1 MTYALTV
8 LGKDEARHWLKAA
21 LIATMI
27 GALFLMVQQAYA
39 SEGTEFQAA
48 SDKFQTW
55 IQGNLGKLAAF
66 VALAVGAIVAAVKK
80 DWSWF
85 MGAVVL
91 AVGMGILVGIVNAS
105 FTATL

>member
-1 MTYALTV
+1 MTHALAV
-8 LGKDEARHWLKAA
+8 LGKDEALHWLKAV
-21 LIATMI
+21 LIIVMVGSLLLI
-27 GALFLMVQQAYA
+27 VQQAYA

-105 FTATL
+105 FTATI